1 MNKEWRGKDKATD
14 VLSFPLV
21 GEAEL
26 RALGRAK
33 PVLDWEL
40 GDLVISWDTAKR
52 QASEHGVTLL
62 QELDLLL
69 VHGLLHLL
77 GFDHEISPKEERRMR
92 RWEKKLLGRD
102 GLIRE

>member
-26 RALGRAK
+26 RALGKMK
-33 PVLDWEL
+33 PVPEWEL
-40 GDLVISWDTAKR
+40 GDVVISLDTAER
-52 QASEHGVTLL
+52 QAAEHGVTLP

-77 GFDHEISPKEERRMR
+77 GFDHEISPEEERRMR
-92 RWEKKLLGRD
+92 RWEKKLLGKS
-102 GLIRE
+102 GLIR